1 MIPDL
6 ASTERGAVPLQRAKP
21 ALAVADQV
29 LVSFAHF
36 VVGLSVARSGSTA
49 ALGLF
54 GLAFLLINSAA
65 DLHRALVWLPMSQE
79 SDASQYRTARRL
91 GIILGCAM
99 GLLGLLGSAILLAL
113 RIPDWALLTAGMAL
127 ILPFFFAHEIQRRIQ
142 FALLNPARAI
152 VADLIYA
159 ATALAGIVWL
169 PTVGTWAAGPAIRAL
184 ATLMLAGLA
193 GGVAGWLLLLQ
204 LPSSKWSMTDL
215 IARYAPAS
223 RAYALNAG
231 MVFGSQRLS
240 MLVLAGV
247 LGVDALANVEAARLL
262 TAPLMVTAL
271 GLAALTV
278 PMTSHALRSGGS
290 AEMRAALNRVT
301 VLAIAVACTY
311 GVALLVGAEPMSTFA
326 FNRVY
331 DHSRSLGLLFCG
343 IAATSLI
350 ATTLV
355 VPAGL
360 AGHARAVPR
369 ARLPGVLLVVLGA
382 FPAAAL
388 LDEHAVLVLVFL
400 EGLLSV
406 SLLRRTV
413 DRLYGQGPP

>member
-1 MIPDL
+1 VIPDL
-6 ASTERGAVPLQRAKP
+6 ASTESGAVPLQRAKP

-36 VVGLSVARSGSTA
+36 VVGLSVARTDSAA

-54 GLAFLLINSAA
+54 GVAFLLINSAA
-65 DLHRALVWLPMSQE
+65 DLHRAVVWLPMSQE
-79 SDASQYRTARRL
+79 SEASQYRTARRL
-91 GIILGCAM
+91 GIVLGCAM
-99 GLLGLLGSAILLAL
+99 ALLGLFASAILFAL
-113 RIPDWALLTAGMAL
+113 EIPDWALLTAGMAL
-127 ILPFFFAHEIQRRIQ
+127 TLPFFFTHEIQRRIQ
-142 FALLNPARAI
+142 FALLTPARAI

-159 ATALAGIVWL
+159 ATAVAGIMWL
-169 PTVGTWAAGPAIRAL
+169 PSVGTWAPGQAVRAL
-184 ATLMLAGLA
+184 AVLVLAGLA

-204 LPSSKWSMTDL
+204 LPPSKWSVTEL

-278 PMTSHALRSGGS
+278 PMTSHALRTGGA
-290 AEMRAALNRVT
+290 AEMRAALNRGT
-301 VLAIAVACTY
+301 VLAIVIAGTY
-311 GVALLVGAEPMSTFA
+311 GAALLAGVETMSSFA

-388 LDEHAVLVLVFL
+388 LDEHAVLLLVFL
-400 EGLLSV
+400 EGLLSM

-413 DRLYGQGPP
+413 DRLYREGSP